1 MRNLPCVLLLALLLP
16 LCHLQQGAASP
27 FPDLPLPAP
36 VTVPGAGPSAASGQA
51 LPDGPLMLSSLPES
65 VVILNVYSWFCGPC
79 QAEGPDLQQLNE
91 LLHARGLSGA
101 VRLAGIAAGDDAALT
116 ARYAERHSLSYAL
129 FPDPDQA
136 LHSLVGSPPVPTFL
150 VVTRNE
156 AGTLRLL
163 MRHTGSIENAAP
175 AFLQRVLEAAGLPA
189 Q

>member
-1 MRNLPCVLLLALLLP
+1 MRNLPCVLLIALLLL
-16 LCHLQQGAASP
+16 LCLLQPGAASP

-36 VTVPGAGPSAASGQA
+36 VTMPGAEPAASGHG
-51 LPDGPLMLSSLPES
+51 LSGGPLMLSSLPES

-79 QAEGPDLQQLNE
+79 QAEGPDLRQLNE

-101 VRLAGIAAGDDAALT
+101 VRLAGIAAGDDTALA
-116 ARYAERHSLSYAL
+116 ARYAEKHSLAYAL
-129 FPDPDQA
+129 FPDPDLT

-150 VVTRNE
+150 VVSRDT

-163 MRHTGSIENAAP
+163 MRHTGSIENTAP
-175 AFLQRVLEAAGLPA
+175 AFLQRVLEAAGLAA

>member
-1 MRNLPCVLLLALLLP
+1 MRNLPCVLLIALLLP
-16 LCHLQQGAASP
+16 LCLLQPGAASP
-27 FPDLPLPAP
+27 FPDLRLPAP
-36 VTVPGAGPSAASGQA
+36 VTVGTGPSAASGQT

-65 VVILNVYSWFCGPC
+65 IVILNVYSWFCGPC

-91 LLHARGLSGA
+91 LLHAQGLSGT

-129 FPDPDQA
+129 FPDPDLT

-150 VVTRNE
+150 VVARDE